1 MKALLQRVTQANVQ
15 VDGEVV
21 NAIEG
26 GLLVFLGVEK
36 SDNEENLKRMV
47 ERILGYR
54 VFQDSNDQMNL
65 NIQQVQGEILCISQF
80 TLSADTKKGMRPS
93 FSACKDPKVAKDY
106 YHKALDMFNQ
116 AGINTKP
123 GIFGANMQI
132 SLINDGPVT
141 FLLEA

>member
-1 MKALLQRVTQANVQ
+1 MKALLQRVTQAHVQ
-15 VDGEVV
+15 VDGEII
-21 NAIEG
+21 NAIKG
-26 GLLVFLGVEK
+26 GLLVFLGIEK
-36 SDNEENLKRMV
+36 TDTEQNLKRMV

-54 VFQDSNDQMNL
+54 VFQDKNDQMNL

-80 TLSADTKKGMRPS
+80 TLSADTHKGMRPS
-93 FSACKDPKVAKDY
+93 FSASKAPEAAKDY
-106 YHKALDMFNQ
+106 YHKALDMLNQ

-141 FLLEA
+141 FLLQA

>member
-15 VDGEVV
+15 VHGEII

-65 NIQQVQGEILCISQF
+65 NIQQVQGEILFISQF
-80 TLSADTKKGMRPS
+80 TLSADTQKGMRPS
-93 FSACKDPKVAKDY
+93 FSASKDPEVAKDY
-106 YHKALDMFNQ
+106 YLKALDMLNQ

-141 FLLEA
+141 FLLQA